1 MKVLPLR
8 CKQAGPSRGSDD
20 HVEMTVPS
28 PVRDV
33 KIVSPISTFVLN
45 TLTLKEV
52 RFSLFVFFVA
62 LWRRRETRME
72 HMGNSKAGSKQ
83 PPAVEGGCPGLMR
96 LLARRD

>member
-45 TLTLKEV
+45 TLTLKKV
-52 RFSLFVFFVA
+52 RFSLFFFF
-62 LWRRRETRME
+62 RRTVEKERDRQVWNTWAIARQTA
-72 HMGNSKAGSKQ
+72 NS
-83 PPAVEGGCPGLMR
+83 R
-96 LLARRD
+96 